1 MMASNIVV
9 LIVKKSLAGF
19 TIIAVLNVS
28 NYILQ
33 AISSLSPAE
42 RERGA

>member
-1 MMASNIVV
+1 MTSTRRRAVNSLAHMMASSIVV

-28 NYILQ
+28 NYIL
-33 AISSLSPAE
+33 
-42 RERGA
+42 